1 MVRNTGR
8 YQKGFETR
16 HDHDYGD
23 RSIQWRRVS
32 VCGLTHSL

>member
-1 MVRNTGR
+1 MVRNTGIK
-8 YQKGFETR
+8 KGSKSD

-23 RSIQWRRVS
+23 RSIQWRRFS